1 MKELRK
7 FCYALKPTHYEIH
20 CDICQGSN
28 THWSEFEGLIW
39 CYDCEKD
46 TRGTG
51 GIFDGPI
58 PIGASELLGIT
69 FDKIEI
75 KTGKLFKMVRTESMV
90 DWIPV

>member
-1 MKELRK
+1 ME
-7 FCYALKPTHYEIH
+7 PTSYEVY
-20 CDICQGSN
+20 CDICKGSN
-28 THWSEFEGLIW
+28 TNWSEYEGLIW

-58 PIGASELLGIT
+58 PIESSELLGIT

-75 KTGKLFKMVRTESMV
+75 STGKLFKMVRDEGLIH
-90 DWIPV
+90 WIPASICNSD